1 MNLTNA
7 ELLMIVGSP
16 VFLITA
22 TATVRRYI
30 PKLDGWRV
38 VLFVFLLSEVITLS
52 TRMVM
57 FDRAW
62 LQPTQWIYGGLAG
75 LLYAGV
81 ALGANEKGNKLVERF
96 AKALRPDDPPTP
108 TDDPPSKAG
117 PS

>member
-22 TATVRRYI
+22 TQTVRKYV

-52 TRMVM
+52 IRMVSS
-57 FDRAW
+57 DHAW
-62 LQPTQWIYGGLAG
+62 LQPTQWIYGVLAG
-75 LLYAGV
+75 MLYAAV
-81 ALGANEKGNKLVERF
+81 ALGANEKANKLVERF
-96 AKALRPDDPPTP
+96 AKAMRPDEPTPP
-108 TDDPPSKAG
+108 TDDPASKAG